1 MQPNFPDTTENPR
14 GFGGTP
20 DPEEPANADGSVNAT
35 EEEQMQHDLLATRAR
50 KMIFGPAK
58 EDILTMLGAS
68 EAPSKAMGEAG
79 AMIMKSLWTAAKEG
93 GMEIPSDVVI
103 EAGTEVVDDLNEL
116 GKSAGVFKYDDKK
129 SEDSELEQ
137 AMLWGVKYYGDGL
150 VTGGE
155 ISPEMMQ
162 EAQQL
167 TAEGIE
173 EEGGPKAPQQTPIA
187 AGVGQAMQQGAPQ
200 GAPPPPSGGL
210 VAGAM

>member
-1 MQPNFPDTTENPR
+1 MMEPNFPDKTENPR

-20 DPEEPANADGSVNAT
+20 DPEPEANKDGSIPAT

-50 KMIFGPAK
+50 KMVFGPAK
-58 EDILTMLGAS
+58 DNVLKMLGSS
-68 EAPSKAMGEAG
+68 ESPSKAMGQAG
-79 AMIMKSLWTAAKEG
+79 AMIMKSLWTAAKNG
-93 GMEIPSDVVI
+93 GMEIPSDVVL

-116 GKSAGVFKYDDKK
+116 GKASGVFQYDDQE
-129 SEDSELEQ
+129 SEDEELQQ
-137 AMLWGVKYYGDGL
+137 ALLWGVKYYGDGM
-150 VTGGE
+150 VTGNE
-155 ISPEMMQ
+155 ISPEMMK

-187 AGVGQAMQQGAPQ
+187 AGVGQAMQQGAP
-200 GAPPPPSGGL
+200 PPPPSGGL